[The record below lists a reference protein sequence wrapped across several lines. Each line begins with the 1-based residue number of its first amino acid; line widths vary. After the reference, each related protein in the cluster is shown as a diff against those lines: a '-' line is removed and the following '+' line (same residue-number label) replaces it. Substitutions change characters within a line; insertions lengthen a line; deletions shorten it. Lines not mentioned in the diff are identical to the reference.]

1 MKNKKDAGYRMQ
13 DEKKTES
20 VKRGRYSHE
29 DTKARMNTNLKEAGI
44 TLIYKM
50 DKLFQQQYRSK
61 IEFEKR

>member
-1 MKNKKDAGYRMQ
+1 MQ